1 MIATLFTA
9 VTIVDTPTIRFMAKR
24 QLRWPRC
31 EDRGITASG
40 TNNHQLLGKK
50 EITMDDSKTENN
62 KANCTGSLRHSAPP
76 FYRGQDEISGFFQFV
91 RDLYPGFVNNPG
103 CGLAV

>member
-62 KANCTGSLRHSAPP
+62 KAIVLEAFDTLPSQSIEVRMRSAAFSSSSETSIPA
-76 FYRGQDEISGFFQFV
+76 
-91 RDLYPGFVNNPG
+91 L
-103 CGLAV
+103 

>member
-1 MIATLFTA
+1 MIATLFAA

-40 TNNHQLLGKK
+40 TNNHHFLERK
-50 EITMDDSKTENN
+50 E
-62 KANCTGSLRHSAPP
+62 
-76 FYRGQDEISGFFQFV
+76 
-91 RDLYPGFVNNPG
+91 
-103 CGLAV
+103 

>member
-1 MIATLFTA
+1 MIATLFAA

-40 TNNHQLLGKK
+40 TNNHHFLERKK
-50 EITMDDSKTENN
+50 
-62 KANCTGSLRHSAPP
+62 
-76 FYRGQDEISGFFQFV
+76 
-91 RDLYPGFVNNPG
+91 
-103 CGLAV
+103 